1 MPRNLSAWL
10 DACVH
15 LAVLLALVL
24 VLSYYNAYVASIAF
38 VVWLLVALFA
48 RERCLARH
56 RAFET
61 YCRDVVRNVSEVTN
75 FAIERLPQAV
85 VIVNP
90 EGRIAWTNG
99 AVKDYLGE
107 TPEPGLSLKEFWPG
121 IILEPFWGGSGG

>member
-85 VIVNP
+85 VSSIP
-90 EGRIAWTNG
+90 KGASRGRTA
-99 AVKDYLGE
+99 
-107 TPEPGLSLKEFWPG
+107 P
-121 IILEPFWGGSGG
+121 

>member
-1 MPRNLSAWL
+1 MPRNLSAWV

-15 LAVLLALVL
+15 LAALLALVL
-24 VLSYYNAYVASIAF
+24 VLSYYNTYVASIAF

-48 RERCLARH
+48 RERCRARH
-56 RAFET
+56 SAFDS

-90 EGRIAWTNG
+90 RGASLGRTVSPKSIWGRIPSR
-99 AVKDYLGE
+99 DF
-107 TPEPGLSLKEFWPG
+107 PSR
-121 IILEPFWGGSGG
+121 ISGRASS

>member
-1 MPRNLSAWL
+1 MPRNLSAWV

-15 LAVLLALVL
+15 LATLLALVL
-24 VLSYYNAYVASIAF
+24 VLSYYNTYVASIAF

-48 RERCLARH
+48 RERCRARKLA
-56 RAFET
+56 FDT

-90 EGRIAWTNG
+90 EGRIAWTNSI
-99 AVKDYLGE
+99 AKEYLGAN
-107 TPEPGLSLKEFWPG
+107 PEPS
-121 IILEPFWGGSGG
+121 